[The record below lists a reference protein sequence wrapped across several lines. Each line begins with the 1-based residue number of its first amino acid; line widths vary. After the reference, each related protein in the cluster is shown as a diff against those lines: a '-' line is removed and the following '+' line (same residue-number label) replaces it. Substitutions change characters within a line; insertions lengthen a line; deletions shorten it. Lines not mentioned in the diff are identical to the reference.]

1 MAKISVNLAD
11 EAVAI
16 AQFVGVNV
24 DEIKDKGDA
33 RLVLAAEVAS
43 QYARIDEILAE
54 IIVRYFFGIEPDVL
68 HFEKAWKTEKF
79 KIFVHHILD
88 EMVQLKKLSIVRAI
102 GPVPNEVSKTELMPF
117 VVGSLT
123 ASFPRTGRKIALPAR
138 SSMRAPISSRWMN
151 CASSRTTQTPL
162 TDISMTDCMDQLAG
176 RISQRVART
185 RTRC

>member
-1 MAKISVNLAD
+1 MAKISPSLAD

-24 DEIKDKGDA
+24 DEIKDKSDV
-33 RLVLAAEVAS
+33 RLVLAAEVAT

-88 EMVQLKKLSIVRAI
+88 EMFLPKKLSIVRAI
-102 GPVPNEVSKTELMPF
+102 GPVPNEVSGIIDRINAVRSGT
-117 VVGSLT
+117 
-123 ASFPRTGRKIALPAR
+123 AR
-138 SSMRAPISSRWMN
+138 SFSPENRKENRAAGEVLDAGS
-151 CASSRTTQTPL
+151 
-162 TDISMTDCMDQLAG
+162 DIWSLDGLRQFKDDADTVYRYLHDRLYGSG
-176 RISQRVART
+176 RRAD
-185 RTRC
+185 

>member
-16 AQFVGVNV
+16 AQLVGVNV
-24 DEIKDKGDA
+24 DEIKDNSDV

-54 IIVRYFFGIEPDVL
+54 IIVRYFFDIEPDVL

-88 EMVQLKKLSIVRAI
+88 EMVLLKKLSIVRAI
-102 GPVPNEVSKTELMPF
+102 GPVPNEVSRIIDRINAVRSGIAHGFPENSKENRATGKVLDAGADIRSLDELRQF
-117 VVGSLT
+117 KDDADTAYRYLYDRLYGS
-123 ASFPRTGRKIALPAR
+123 AR
-138 SSMRAPISSRWMN
+138 RA
-151 CASSRTTQTPL
+151 
-162 TDISMTDCMDQLAG
+162 D
-176 RISQRVART
+176 
-185 RTRC
+185 

>member
-1 MAKISVNLAD
+1 MAKISLNLAD

-16 AQFVGVNV
+16 AQLVGVNI
-24 DEIKDKGDA
+24 DEIKDNSDV

-54 IIVRYFFGIEPDVL
+54 IIVRYFFDIEPDVL

-102 GPVPNEVSKTELMPF
+102 GPVPNEVSKIIDRINAVRSGIAHGFFPENRKENRATGKVLDAGADIQSLDELRQF
-117 VVGSLT
+117 KDDADT
-123 ASFPRTGRKIALPAR
+123 AYRYLYDRLYGPAR
-138 SSMRAPISSRWMN
+138 RA
-151 CASSRTTQTPL
+151 
-162 TDISMTDCMDQLAG
+162 D
-176 RISQRVART
+176 
-185 RTRC
+185 